1 MGTAAELDAAGI
13 TAPGLRAAYTR
24 CRELH
29 ARHGRTYY
37 LATRVLP
44 LARRPA
50 VHALYGFA
58 RWVDD
63 VVDAAGAAP
72 GADAADPASAPDTTG
87 RGARIDAVDGAI
99 TAALRD
105 QDGLGAAEY
114 RSRREAPGPASG
126 GPVVRALADTAR
138 RYDIPAGYF
147 HAFMSAMRADLT
159 VDHYCTYDDLRAYMY
174 GSAQVIGLQMLPVLG
189 TVVPRQ
195 LAAPH
200 AAALGEAFQLTNFL
214 RDVAEDL
221 DRGRVYLPQ
230 EVLAAHGADRALL
243 EHCRDTRTQDPRVRA
258 ALAEFA
264 ALNREVYRRAEPGCA
279 LLDPVSRPCIR
290 TALVLYRGILDEIEA
305 ADFDVW
311 TRRHRVPHSR
321 RLRVALP
328 ALGRSLA
335 ARARAR

>member
-44 LARRPA
+44 PARRPA

-63 VVDAAGAAP
+63 VVDAAP
-72 GADAADPASAPDTTG
+72 RADATTAGAHASAPDTAA
-87 RGARIDAVDGAI
+87 RGARIDAVDDAI
-99 TAALRD
+99 TAALQD
-105 QDGLGAAEY
+105 PDGLGAAACPG
-114 RSRREAPGPASG
+114 RREALGPASG
-126 GPVVRALADTAR
+126 GSVVRALADTAR

-159 VDHYCTYDDLRAYMY
+159 VDHYSTYDDLRAYMY

-195 LAAPH
+195 RAAPH

-230 EVLAAHGADRALL
+230 DVLAAHGADRALL
-243 EHCRDTRTQDPRVRA
+243 EHCRDSRTQDPRVRA
-258 ALAEFA
+258 ALAELS
-264 ALNREVYRRAEPGCA
+264 ALNREIYRRAEPGCA

-311 TRRHRVPHSR
+311 TRRHRVPNSR

-328 ALGRSLA
+328 ALARSLA
-335 ARARAR
+335 ARMRAR